1 MAKIGAI
8 IMASGFS
15 RRFGHRNKLLMP
27 IKGKTLIETVV
38 SQLLESGLFSP
49 VVIVTQYDEIE
60 AIYKDNSN
68 VSLVR
73 NRTPEDGITTTMKLG
88 IETIDHVDAYMFVP
102 GDQIGLTIENLETIV
117 EAFKKNGDKIIV
129 PSYGG
134 NNGSPK
140 IFPAVYRDNL
150 MRLQGDVGGKQ
161 LINKYLDKLVCIDL
175 PREGNLDIDTEACY
189 KKIKGDVL

>member
-1 MAKIGAI
+1 MTKIGAI

-15 RRFGHRNKLLMP
+15 KRFGHRNKLLMP

-49 VVIVTQYDEIE
+49 VIIVTQYDEIE

-68 VSLVR
+68 ISLVR
-73 NRTPEDGITTTMKLG
+73 NRAPEDGITTTMKLG
-88 IETIDHVDAYMFVP
+88 IEAINHVDAYMFVP
-102 GDQIGLTIENLETIV
+102 GDQIGLTIENLEMIV
-117 EAFKKNGDKIIV
+117 GTFKKSGDKIIV

-134 NNGSPK
+134 VHGSPK
-140 IFPAVYRDNL
+140 IFPAVYRDEL
-150 MRLQGDVGGKQ
+150 MKLQGDVGGKQ
-161 LINKYLDKLVCIDL
+161 LINKYLDHLVCIDL